1 MGRRK
6 SRSHQTIS
14 EHVRGSGAMIRMG
27 SASMRHSHNDQR
39 DAMKGANARRGE
51 EVGREA
57 RMGIGIGEGAV
68 GVILRICGF
77 SVVSG
82 SLTVM
87 MSERRGR

>member
-39 DAMKGANARRGE
+39 DAIKGANARRGE

-57 RMGIGIGEGAV
+57 RMGIGEGEV

>member
-1 MGRRK
+1 
-6 SRSHQTIS
+6 
-14 EHVRGSGAMIRMG
+14 MIRMG

-39 DAMKGANARRGE
+39 DAIKGANVRRGE
-51 EVGREA
+51 DVGREA
-57 RMGIGIGEGAV
+57 RMGTDKVEV
-68 GVILRICGF
+68 GVTLRICGF

>member
-1 MGRRK
+1 
-6 SRSHQTIS
+6 
-14 EHVRGSGAMIRMG
+14 
-27 SASMRHSHNDQR
+27 
-39 DAMKGANARRGE
+39 MKGANARRGE

-57 RMGIGIGEGAV
+57 RMGIGEGEV

>member
-39 DAMKGANARRGE
+39 DAIKGANARRGE
-51 EVGREA
+51 DVGREA
-57 RMGIGIGEGAV
+57 RMGTGKGEA

>member
-39 DAMKGANARRGE
+39 DAIKGANARRGE
-51 EVGREA
+51 DVGREA
-57 RMGIGIGEGAV
+57 RMGTDKVEV
-68 GVILRICGF
+68 GVTLRICGF
-77 SVVSG
+77 SVGSG